1 MAKKKLDLSGMYTNT
16 SNIQDSNK
24 IATRQ
29 IQDKSYEPHGKYEA
43 YRRAEETLER
53 HMEEKIPSAEP
64 KKINM
69 AFTDK
74 VYDMIKEESGN
85 LGIAAAYYINAAIR
99 QTDPDH
105 IQAFYDQLLIKPS
118 KDCIPRKKGQ
128 AAQRLFVKFD
138 ADVYNMVVSG
148 ADQYNQTLTQ
158 YVNMV
163 LESNTR

>member
-1 MAKKKLDLSGMYTNT
+1 MAKKKLDLSGMYTDT
-16 SNIQDSNK
+16 CQIQDKYK
-24 IATRQ
+24 INIRQ
-29 IQDKSYEPHGKYEA
+29 IQDKDYGPHGKYEA
-43 YRRAEETLER
+43 YRRAEENQKR
-53 HMEEKIPSAEP
+53 HVEEKVASAEP

-74 VYDMIKEESGN
+74 VYSTIKEESEK

-99 QTDPDH
+99 QADPDH

-118 KDCIPRKKGQ
+118 KECIPRKRGQ
-128 AAQRLFVKFD
+128 AAQRLFIKLD
-138 ADVYNMVVSG
+138 ADVYNRVVSG

-163 LESNTR
+163 LESNIR

>member
-1 MAKKKLDLSGMYTNT
+1 MAKKKLDLSGMYADT
-16 SNIQDSNK
+16 SNIQDRNK
-24 IATRQ
+24 INTRQ

-43 YRRAEETLER
+43 YRRAEENLEKNI
-53 HMEEKIPSAEP
+53 EEKATSAES

-74 VYDMIKEESGN
+74 VYDNIKEESGR

-99 QTDPDH
+99 QADPDH

-128 AAQRLFVKFD
+128 AAQRIFIKLD

>member
-1 MAKKKLDLSGMYTNT
+1 MAKRKLDLSGMYTNT

-24 IATRQ
+24 ITTRQ
-29 IQDKSYEPHGKYEA
+29 IQDKNYEPHGKYEA
-43 YRRAEETLER
+43 YRRAEENLER

-69 AFTDK
+69 AFT
-74 VYDMIKEESGN
+74 EESGN

>member
-1 MAKKKLDLSGMYTNT
+1 
-16 SNIQDSNK
+16 
-24 IATRQ
+24 
-29 IQDKSYEPHGKYEA
+29 
-43 YRRAEETLER
+43 
-53 HMEEKIPSAEP
+53 MEEKIPSAEP

>member
-1 MAKKKLDLSGMYTNT
+1 MAKKKLDLSGMYANT

-24 IATRQ
+24 INIRQ
-29 IQDKSYEPHGKYEA
+29 IQDNSYEPHGKYEA
-43 YRRAEETLER
+43 YRRAEENLEK
-53 HMEEKIPSAEP
+53 HVEEKVTSVEP

-69 AFTDK
+69 AFTDT
-74 VYDMIKEESGN
+74 VYDIIKDKSGK

-99 QTDPDH
+99 QADPDH